1 MLPKRVLITAA
12 LPYAN
17 GPLHFGHIAGC
28 YLPADVHAR
37 FQRMLGVKTAFISGS
52 DEYGVAI
59 TLSAEQEGR
68 SPQEHVDIYHK
79 INQKLFEQLN
89 ISFDHYSRTT
99 TPIHTKTAQEFFL
112 TLHKNG
118 YIEEKETEQ
127 LFSEAD
133 NRFLADRYVIGTCP
147 RCKYPEA
154 RGDECTSCGA
164 SYEATDLIDPRSKIS
179 NAPLILKKTTHWFM
193 RFDKFKDQLQEW
205 IKDKPW
211 KNNVLKFAQHYIDN
225 LQPRAI
231 TRDSEWGI
239 PVPLEH
245 AKGKV
250 LYVWFDAPIGYISM
264 TKEWSPEHWKDFW
277 LDLDTKLINFV
288 GKDNIPFHAIFF
300 PAMLMGTNE
309 LYKLVD
315 DLPANEFLQLE
326 GRQFSK
332 SANWTIDL
340 NRFFQNFTADQIR
353 YVLAAN
359 APESQDSEFTW
370 IDFKNRC
377 NSELVGKLGNFANRS
392 LTFLNRQLE
401 GTAPKATLSQ
411 EDETF
416 LSQCHDLLSQ
426 IKDSYTHYHLRKA
439 SQLLMELAQTGNVY
453 FDHKQPWK
461 DKQSD
466 ATKATLYC
474 CLECLK
480 CLAIAAYP
488 IMPVAAQGLWKL
500 LGFTS
505 EMTIWD
511 QPPFPPG
518 QKLPEPSVL
527 FQKVDD
533 DLIASEI
540 EKLHLFLN

>member
-1 MLPKRVLITAA
+1 MLPKRILITAA

-28 YLPADVHAR
+28 YLPADVYAR
-37 FQRMLGVKTAFISGS
+37 FQRMLGAEVAFISGS

-68 SPQEHVDIYHK
+68 SPKEHVDLYHQ
-79 INQKLFEQLN
+79 INKQLFEQLS

-99 TPIHTKTAQEFFL
+99 IPLHTETAQAFFL

-133 NRFLADRYVIGTCP
+133 NRFLADRYVVGTCP
-147 RCKYPEA
+147 RCKHPDA

-164 SYEATDLIDPRSKIS
+164 SYEATDLVEPRSKIS

-205 IKDKPW
+205 IKTKPW
-211 KNNVLKFAQHYIDN
+211 KNNVLKFAEHYIEN
-225 LQPRAI
+225 LKPRAI
-231 TRDSEWGI
+231 TRDSDWGI
-239 PVPLEH
+239 PVPLDH
-245 AKGKV
+245 AQGKV

-264 TKEWSPEHWKDFW
+264 TKEWSPDHWKDFW
-277 LDLDTKLINFV
+277 MDPETKLVNFV

-309 LYKLVD
+309 PYKLVD

-332 SANWTIDL
+332 SAGWTIDL
-340 NRFFQNFTADQIR
+340 DRFFQNFTADQIR

-370 IDFKNRC
+370 LDFKTRC

-392 LTFLNRQLE
+392 LTFLNRRLDA
-401 GTAPKATLSQ
+401 TAPKSTLSQ
-411 EDETF
+411 EDDAFIE
-416 LSQCHDLLSQ
+416 QCQDLLAQ
-426 IKDSYTHYHLRKA
+426 IKEAYAHYHLRKA
-439 SQLLMELAQTGNVY
+439 SQLLMELAQAGNVY

-461 DKQSD
+461 DKESE

-474 CLECLK
+474 CLEALK

-488 IMPVAAQGLWKL
+488 IMPSAAQSLWKL
-500 LGFTS
+500 LGFKAEIAT
-505 EMTIWD
+505 WD
-511 QPPFPPG
+511 HPPFLPG
-518 QKLPEPSVL
+518 QKLPEPFVL

-540 EKLHLFLN
+540 EKLRSD